1 MNIDKTKLTSVVL
14 TLLLVTSVL
23 PAGIVGFSE
32 TARADHGEWYTLRQ
46 PGAGVCHEVQ
56 AYTVDHPKM
65 EPEVDVRGE
74 IEPYEEPREADVYGD
89 FRDPDWNGFV
99 SIESIMDYRYR
110 YTPNDSEHAVG
121 QTPYYAPYLNTQYR
135 HEPWEYGT
143 YGLYNWSDN
152 GDSHMFFYENA
163 RGEVS
168 LVVRHDRQNDETGI
182 SSHSPYNG
190 IHGPHDGFHEDS
202 PGGGAVTWDFQ
213 NLPRGEWAYIDDM
226 YPRENMDDYYV
237 DRAGNRYG
245 HREAEYEAEWLQ
257 NFTGGYFHI
266 EWYWGPDGTD
276 GGAYRGFHNLGASE
290 SVTINPREFSNIE
303 QWEVRNNTGHADM
316 NGTLQELDMDSQL
329 IIQRGRQ
336 CPESDLGVE
345 PDADVENGETVTFV
359 AEADYSVDA
368 YRWDLDGD
376 GEIDETTSSPRLDY
390 TINSTAH
397 RTASVTLVTAAGG
410 EIEETVDVRAYPNE
424 PPDAILSVEAGDRG
438 LDEYHIVGEQL
449 TFDASNSTDRGGL
462 SSTVQ
467 WDFGD
472 GTTRSAGDRVTHSF
486 DEPGTYEVTVE
497 VSDTAGNNDTATR
510 TVEIHEPD
518 EDAPTARAAVE
529 PQPVEAGAPFT
540 LKANDS
546 DDERGIASYA
556 WDLNGDGSGDVGG
569 EQATHS
575 FGSAGTYNVT
585 LTVADGGGNTNTTTV
600 PVEVAPAEA
609 PDIESVSIPERVT
622 AGQQFELAADATDE
636 GRIAEYQW
644 IAGGEVVA
652 TGQRATHTISSER
665 TDQFGYQIQLRVVDA
680 AGQANATAPQTITVY
695 PEDNTPPNASLSA
708 STDDTRVDET
718 VTFDASNSTDEP
730 HRAID
735 TYHWNFDGDNETDR
749 STDEPVVEHSYD
761 SQGTYNATV
770 TVEDSSG
777 NVDEATVRIEVDP
790 EQQPKRGSGS
800 GGSTSSGPPPVVK
813 EVEQRDGSG
822 ATVDVRNARS
832 ENSVYASL
840 PDNVAA
846 GGLEI
851 ESLEVELASDDPHV
865 AFRTD
870 ASAAAPE
877 GTAAPSDADATLGYV
892 DFDAEYLDDGIDNAT
907 VEFAVQKSELAA
919 QTSASDLTVYERN
932 GSWERVNT
940 SVVDETSDA
949 YHLEATTDDLGV
961 LAVGAERSLAVTDAD
976 LASETVVEGEQV
988 EATATVENAGESAES
1003 VTLSLTL
1010 DDETVATETVDVPA
1024 GDTADVALSG
1034 AVNATGT
1041 YEVTVNGAAAGSV
1054 TVEQADP
1061 ADLAVSDL
1069 SLNASSIAAG
1079 ERVEITATV
1088 ENAGDRTG
1096 ERNVTLRMFGN
1107 EVGTKTVEVPGGETK
1122 TVSFVQRV
1130 DAAGSHAVKVGDASA
1145 TLEVTEQ
1152 SGDDGV
1158 EAPDVP
1164 GFGIGTALVALLAAA
1179 LLARFR
1185 G

>member
-1 MNIDKTKLTSVVL
+1 
-14 TLLLVTSVL
+14 
-23 PAGIVGFSE
+23 
-32 TARADHGEWYTLRQ
+32 
-46 PGAGVCHEVQ
+46 
-56 AYTVDHPKM
+56 
-65 EPEVDVRGE
+65 
-74 IEPYEEPREADVYGD
+74 
-89 FRDPDWNGFV
+89 
-99 SIESIMDYRYR
+99 
-110 YTPNDSEHAVG
+110 
-121 QTPYYAPYLNTQYR
+121 
-135 HEPWEYGT
+135 
-143 YGLYNWSDN
+143 
-152 GDSHMFFYENA
+152 
-163 RGEVS
+163 
-168 LVVRHDRQNDETGI
+168 
-182 SSHSPYNG
+182 
-190 IHGPHDGFHEDS
+190 
-202 PGGGAVTWDFQ
+202 
-213 NLPRGEWAYIDDM
+213 
-226 YPRENMDDYYV
+226 
-237 DRAGNRYG
+237 
-245 HREAEYEAEWLQ
+245 
-257 NFTGGYFHI
+257 
-266 EWYWGPDGTD
+266 
-276 GGAYRGFHNLGASE
+276 
-290 SVTINPREFSNIE
+290 
-303 QWEVRNNTGHADM
+303 
-316 NGTLQELDMDSQL
+316 
-329 IIQRGRQ
+329 
-336 CPESDLGVE
+336 
-345 PDADVENGETVTFV
+345 
-359 AEADYSVDA
+359 
-368 YRWDLDGD
+368 
-376 GEIDETTSSPRLDY
+376 
-390 TINSTAH
+390 
-397 RTASVTLVTAAGG
+397 GG

-424 PPDAILSVEAGDRG
+424 PPDASLSVETGDRG

-813 EVEQRDGSG
+813 EVKQRDGSG

-846 GGLEI
+846 LREHGVDPETPVAMI
-851 ESLEVELASDDPHV
+851 EKA
-865 AFRTD
+865 TW
-870 ASAAAPE
+870 E
-877 GTAAPSDADATLGYV
+877 GEATVTATLETIVEARDGAGIEPPAITVVGGVVGVRDRVRGALDRDAVRPNTRDGGAV
-892 DFDAEYLDDGIDNAT
+892 DAGA
-907 VEFAVQKSELAA
+907 SE
-919 QTSASDLTVYERN
+919 SP
-932 GSWERVNT
+932 
-940 SVVDETSDA
+940 
-949 YHLEATTDDLGV
+949 
-961 LAVGAERSLAVTDAD
+961 AVGQDPTGPLAPA
-976 LASETVVEGEQV
+976 
-988 EATATVENAGESAES
+988 AGY
-1003 VTLSLTL
+1003 
-1010 DDETVATETVDVPA
+1010 
-1024 GDTADVALSG
+1024 GIGAL
-1034 AVNATGT
+1034 
-1041 YEVTVNGAAAGSV
+1041 GAAAGALDPAGTDEGGRWV
-1054 TVEQADP
+1054 ATADP
-1061 ADLAVSDL
+1061 DAYPS
-1069 SLNASSIAAG
+1069 
-1079 ERVEITATV
+1079 RKP
-1088 ENAGDRTG
+1088 TG
-1096 ERNVTLRMFGN
+1096 E
-1107 EVGTKTVEVPGGETK
+1107 
-1122 TVSFVQRV
+1122 
-1130 DAAGSHAVKVGDASA
+1130 H
-1145 TLEVTEQ
+1145 
-1152 SGDDGV
+1152 DD
-1158 EAPDVP
+1158 
-1164 GFGIGTALVALLAAA
+1164 
-1179 LLARFR
+1179 
-1185 G
+1185 